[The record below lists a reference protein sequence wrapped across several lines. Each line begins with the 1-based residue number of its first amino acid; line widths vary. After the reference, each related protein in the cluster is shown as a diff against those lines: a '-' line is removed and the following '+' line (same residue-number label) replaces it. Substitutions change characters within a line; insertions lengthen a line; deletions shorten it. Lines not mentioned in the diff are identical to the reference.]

1 MARNCRHP
9 PKGKSKGNWQSKLWL
24 AKAKEQS
31 NNRRARAKAK
41 DQGQAATFAEELI
54 TNQSARRK
62 EEAKV

>member
-1 MARNCRHP
+1 M
-9 PKGKSKGNWQSKLWL
+9 

-41 DQGQAATFAEELI
+41 DQGQAVTFAEELI